1 MMGWIAGLVPAFLL
15 LAGCGGQGAS
25 TDGPDMA
32 LLLADAPAATLAD
45 YGFFMDAGADT
56 PVDGVVPYDL
66 INPLF
71 SDHAIKHRFVFV
83 PEGKA
88 AAYSPDAVMDFP
100 VGSALI
106 KTFAFA
112 PDLRAPGVKEY
123 KVETRVLI
131 HRKDGWAAFPYV
143 WNAEGTE
150 ATYAPAG
157 GHEMISVID
166 PSGAA
171 LTIDY
176 AIPNK
181 NQCKTCHQDG
191 NAVLPIGPKARN
203 LNHEGPAGVNQ
214 IADWQARGML
224 AGVPDGVPV
233 AASISDLALP
243 VADRARAYLD
253 INCGH
258 CHKASGSASNSGLWL
273 ESGER
278 DPVKLG
284 LGKHPTAAGRGSG
297 GITYVIAPGDPDH
310 SIMPYRM
317 SATEAGVAMPEL
329 GRSVIDAP
337 GVALVRAWIEDM
349 DSGAGPAK
357 ESP

>member
-1 MMGWIAGLVPAFLL
+1 MRWMAGLVPALLL
-15 LAGCGGQGAS
+15 LAGCGGQGGAA
-25 TDGPDMA
+25 DGPDMA
-32 LLLADAPAATLAD
+32 LLMADAPAETLAD
-45 YGFFMDAGADT
+45 YGFFKDAGADQ
-56 PVDGVVPYDL
+56 PVEGVVPYDL

-83 PEGKA
+83 PRGKVA
-88 AAYSPDAVMDFP
+88 SYSPDKVMDFP

-131 HRKDGWAAFPYV
+131 HKKDGWAAFPYV

-157 GHEMISVID
+157 GHEAISVID

-171 LTIDY
+171 LSIDY

-191 NAVLPIGPKARN
+191 HDVLPIGPKARN
-203 LNHEGPAGVNQ
+203 LNHDGPAGVNQ
-214 IADWQARGML
+214 IDDWQARGL
-224 AGVPDGVPV
+224 LEGVPDDVP
-233 AASISDLALP
+233 AAAAVYDLSLP
-243 VADRARAYLD
+243 VSERARAYLD

-258 CHKASGSASNSGLWL
+258 CHNAGGSASNSGLWL
-273 ESGER
+273 GSGES

-284 LGKHPTAAGRGSG
+284 IGKHPTAAGRGSG
-297 GITYVIAPGDPDH
+297 GLTFVIAPADPDH

-317 SATEAGVAMPEL
+317 KATEAGVAMPEL
-329 GRSVIDAP
+329 GRSVIDEP
-337 GVALVRAWIEDM
+337 GVALVREWIAEM
-349 DSGAGPAK
+349 DSEPAPAK
-357 ESP
+357 GRP